1 VGEVKPNN
9 RVEEKLDEI
18 CCLLSRSV
26 VLQKDAID
34 VGKQNG
40 ETSVSLLRHAGTVT
54 DLAQKRNG
62 KRNGLVQERTS
73 LVCAETHSSTRSTEL
88 SEIPDLARE
97 GRNLAV
103 ERTDV
108 AALRT
113 ALAPDRTSP
122 SQESI
127 YMAEM
132 RTCLAE
138 TRNMLAIS
146 RTIYC
151 KTRTELARGRTY
163 LALIRTGLAFFTI
176 AIFLFR
182 QFGVSWWTA
191 FDASIAAAS
200 LAATAVGI
208 FGYKRTMHTTK
219 NLDLVAAEH
228 EASQAD
234 LKVSKA

>member
-1 VGEVKPNN
+1 VGEVKPNK

-26 VLQKDAID
+26 VLQEDAID
-34 VGKQNG
+34 LGKQNG
-40 ETSVSLLRHAGTVT
+40 ETSMSLLRHAAPDT
-54 DLAQKRNG
+54 DLAKKRNG
-62 KRNGLVQERTS
+62 FVQERTS
-73 LVCAETHSSTRSTEL
+73 LVCAETHSSARSTEL

-108 AALRT
+108 ATLRT
-113 ALAPDRTSP
+113 ALAPDMTSP

-208 FGYKRTMHTTK
+208 FGYKRTVHTTK

-228 EASQAD
+228 EASQSD

>member
-1 VGEVKPNN
+1 MGELKPNN

-18 CCLLSRSV
+18 CCLLSHSV

-34 VGKQNG
+34 LGKQNG
-40 ETSVSLLRHAGTVT
+40 ETSVSLLRHDGTDT
-54 DLAQKRNG
+54 DLAQQ
-62 KRNGLVQERTS
+62 RNGLVQERTS
-73 LVCAETHSSTRSTEL
+73 LVCAQTHSSTRSTEL

-113 ALAPDRTSP
+113 ELAPDRTSP

-200 LAATAVGI
+200 VAATAVGI
-208 FGYKRTMHTTK
+208 FGYKRTVHTTK
-219 NLDLVAAEH
+219 NLDLRAAEH
-228 EASQAD
+228 EASQSD
-234 LKVSKA
+234 LKMLKA

>member
-1 VGEVKPNN
+1 MGEPKPNK

-26 VLQKDAID
+26 VLQEDAID
-34 VGKQNG
+34 LGKQNG
-40 ETSVSLLRHAGTVT
+40 ETSMSLLRYAAPDT
-54 DLAQKRNG
+54 DLPQKRNG
-62 KRNGLVQERTS
+62 FVQETKS

-88 SEIPDLARE
+88 SEIPDLAGE
-97 GRNLAV
+97 GRSLAV

-113 ALAPDRTSP
+113 ALAPDRSSP

-208 FGYKRTMHTTK
+208 FGYQRTVHTTK

-228 EASQAD
+228 EASQSD

>member
-1 VGEVKPNN
+1 MGELKPNN
-9 RVEEKLDEI
+9 RVVEEKLDEI

-26 VLQKDAID
+26 VLQEDAKDL
-34 VGKQNG
+34 GKQNG
-40 ETSVSLLRHAGTVT
+40 ETSVSLLRHADTVT

-62 KRNGLVQERTS
+62 LVPERTS
-73 LVCAETHSSTRSTEL
+73 LVCAETHSSTGSTEL
-88 SEIPDLARE
+88 SKIPNLARE

-122 SQESI
+122 SEQNV

-176 AIFLFR
+176 AVFLFR

-208 FGYKRTMHTTK
+208 FGYKRTVHTTK

-228 EASQAD
+228 EASQSD

>member
-1 VGEVKPNN
+1 VGEPKPNN
-9 RVEEKLDEI
+9 RVVEEKLDEI

-34 VGKQNG
+34 LGKQNG
-40 ETSVSLLRHAGTVT
+40 ETSMSLLRHADT
-54 DLAQKRNG
+54 DTGLAQKRNG
-62 KRNGLVQERTS
+62 SVQERTS
-73 LVCAETHSSTRSTEL
+73 LVCAQTHSSTRSTEL
-88 SEIPDLARE
+88 SEIHTDLERE

-103 ERTDV
+103 ERNDF

-113 ALAPDRTSP
+113 ELARDRTSP
-122 SQESI
+122 SEQSVC
-127 YMAEM
+127 MAEM
-132 RTCLAE
+132 RTLLAE
-138 TRNMLAIS
+138 KRNMLAIS

-200 LAATAVGI
+200 VAATAVGLI
-208 FGYKRTMHTTK
+208 GYKRTMHTTK
-219 NLDLVAAEH
+219 QLDLVAAEH
-228 EASQAD
+228 EASQSD
-234 LKVSKA
+234 LKVLKA

>member
-1 VGEVKPNN
+1 MGELKPNK

-26 VLQKDAID
+26 VLQEGAID

-40 ETSVSLLRHAGTVT
+40 ETSMSLLRHVGTDT
-54 DLAQKRNG
+54 APSQQ
-62 KRNGLVQERTS
+62 RNGLVQERTS
-73 LVCAETHSSTRSTEL
+73 LVRAQTHLSTRSTEL
-88 SEIPDLARE
+88 SEIRTDLARE
-97 GRNLAV
+97 RRNLAV

-113 ALAPDRTSP
+113 ALARDKTSP
-122 SQESI
+122 SQESL

-200 LAATAVGI
+200 VAATAVGLI
-208 FGYKRTMHTTK
+208 GYKRTVQAAKH
-219 NLDLVAAEH
+219 LDLRAAEH
-228 EASQAD
+228 EASHSD
-234 LKVSKA
+234 LRMLKA

>member
-1 VGEVKPNN
+1 VGEVKPNK

-26 VLQKDAID
+26 VLQEGAID

-40 ETSVSLLRHAGTVT
+40 ETSMSLLRHVGTDT
-54 DLAQKRNG
+54 APSQQ
-62 KRNGLVQERTS
+62 RNGLVQERTS
-73 LVCAETHSSTRSTEL
+73 LVCAETHTSTRSTEL
-88 SEIPDLARE
+88 SEIVRTDLARE
-97 GRNLAV
+97 ERNLAV

-113 ALAPDRTSP
+113 ALARDKTSP
-122 SQESI
+122 SQESL

-208 FGYKRTMHTTK
+208 FGYKRTVHATK

-228 EASQAD
+228 EASQSD

>member
-1 VGEVKPNN
+1 MGEPKPNN
-9 RVEEKLDEI
+9 RVVEEKLDEI

-34 VGKQNG
+34 LGKQNG
-40 ETSVSLLRHAGTVT
+40 GTSVSLLRHAATDT

-62 KRNGLVQERTS
+62 FIQERTS

-88 SEIPDLARE
+88 SEIRTDLARE
-97 GRNLAV
+97 RRDLAV

-200 LAATAVGI
+200 VAATAVGLI
-208 FGYKRTMHTTK
+208 GYKRTVHTTK
-219 NLDLVAAEH
+219 HLDLVAAEH
-228 EASQAD
+228 EASQSD
-234 LKVSKA
+234 LKVLKA

>member
-1 VGEVKPNN
+1 VGEVKPNKL
-9 RVEEKLDEI
+9 VEEKLDEI

-26 VLQKDAID
+26 VLQEDAID
-34 VGKQNG
+34 LGKQNG
-40 ETSVSLLRHAGTVT
+40 QNGGTSRSLLQHAATDT

-62 KRNGLVQERTS
+62 FVQERTA
-73 LVCAETHSSTRSTEL
+73 LVCAETHSSPGSTEL

-122 SQESI
+122 SEQNV

-208 FGYKRTMHTTK
+208 FGYKRTVHTTK

-228 EASQAD
+228 EASQSD

>member
-1 VGEVKPNN
+1 MGELKSNN
-9 RVEEKLDEI
+9 RVEEKLDQI

-34 VGKQNG
+34 QEKQSG
-40 ETSVSLLRHAGTVT
+40 ETTVSLLRPAGTNG
-54 DLAQKRNG
+54 DLAKQRS
-62 KRNGLVQERTS
+62 GLVQERTS

-88 SEIPDLARE
+88 PEIGTDLARE
-97 GRNLAV
+97 RRNLAV
-103 ERTDV
+103 ERTDF

-113 ALAPDRTSP
+113 EATPDRTSP
-122 SQESI
+122 SEQNV

-138 TRNMLAIS
+138 KRNMQAIS

-200 LAATAVGI
+200 VAATVVGLI
-208 FGYKRTMHTTK
+208 GYKRTMHATK
-219 NLDLVAAEH
+219 HLDVMAAEH
-228 EASQAD
+228 EACQSD
-234 LKVSKA
+234 FRMLKA

>member
-1 VGEVKPNN
+1 MGEVKPNK

-26 VLQKDAID
+26 VLQEGAID
-34 VGKQNG
+34 LGKQNG
-40 ETSVSLLRHAGTVT
+40 ETSMSLLRHVGTDT
-54 DLAQKRNG
+54 DLAQQ
-62 KRNGLVQERTS
+62 RNGLVQERTS

-88 SEIPDLARE
+88 SEIIRTDLARE
-97 GRNLAV
+97 ERNLAV
-103 ERTDV
+103 EGTGV

-113 ALAPDRTSP
+113 ALARDRTSP
-122 SQESI
+122 SQESL

-200 LAATAVGI
+200 LAATAVGLI
-208 FGYKRTMHTTK
+208 GYKRTVHTTR
-219 NLDLVAAEH
+219 NLDLVASEH
-228 EASQAD
+228 EASQSD

>member
-1 VGEVKPNN
+1 MGEVKPNK

-26 VLQKDAID
+26 FLQKDAID
-34 VGKQNG
+34 LGKQNG
-40 ETSVSLLRHAGTVT
+40 QNGGTSMSLLRHAAPHT

-62 KRNGLVQERTS
+62 FAEERTS
-73 LVCAETHSSTRSTEL
+73 LVCAETHSSARSTEL

-103 ERTDV
+103 ARTDV
-108 AALRT
+108 ATLRP

-182 QFGVSWWTA
+182 
-191 FDASIAAAS
+191 
-200 LAATAVGI
+200 
-208 FGYKRTMHTTK
+208 
-219 NLDLVAAEH
+219 
-228 EASQAD
+228 
-234 LKVSKA
+234 

>member
-1 VGEVKPNN
+1 VGELKPNN

-26 VLQKDAID
+26 VLQEDAID
-34 VGKQNG
+34 QEKQSS
-40 ETSVSLLRHAGTVT
+40 ETSMSLLRHAGTNG
-54 DLAQKRNG
+54 DLAQQ
-62 KRNGLVQERTS
+62 RNGLVQERTS

-88 SEIPDLARE
+88 AEIPDLARE

-103 ERTDV
+103 ECTDV
-108 AALRT
+108 AALQT
-113 ALAPDRTSP
+113 ELARDRTSA
-122 SQESI
+122 SEQNVC
-127 YMAEM
+127 MAEM
-132 RTCLAE
+132 RTLLAE

-200 LAATAVGI
+200 VAATAVGLI
-208 FGYKRTMHTTK
+208 GYKRTVQAAKH
-219 NLDLVAAEH
+219 LDLRAAEH
-228 EASQAD
+228 EASHSD
-234 LKVSKA
+234 LKMLKA

>member
-1 VGEVKPNN
+1 VGELKSNN
-9 RVEEKLDEI
+9 RVEEKLDQI

-34 VGKQNG
+34 QEKQSG
-40 ETSVSLLRHAGTVT
+40 ETTVSLLRPAGTNG
-54 DLAQKRNG
+54 DLAKQRS
-62 KRNGLVQERTS
+62 GLVQERTS

-88 SEIPDLARE
+88 PEIGTDLARE
-97 GRNLAV
+97 RRNLAV
-103 ERTDV
+103 ERTDF

-113 ALAPDRTSP
+113 EATPDRTSP
-122 SQESI
+122 SEQNV

-138 TRNMLAIS
+138 KRNMQAIS

-200 LAATAVGI
+200 LAATAVGLI
-208 FGYKRTMHTTK
+208 GYKRTVHTTR

-228 EASQAD
+228 EASQSD

>member
-1 VGEVKPNN
+1 MGELKPNN

-18 CCLLSRSV
+18 CCLLSHSV

-34 VGKQNG
+34 LGKQNG
-40 ETSVSLLRHAGTVT
+40 ETSVSLLRHAGTDT
-54 DLAQKRNG
+54 DLAQQRNG
-62 KRNGLVQERTS
+62 FVQERTS
-73 LVCAETHSSTRSTEL
+73 SLVCAQTHLATRSTEL

-113 ALAPDRTSP
+113 ELAPDRTSP

-208 FGYKRTMHTTK
+208 FGYQRTVHTTK

-228 EASQAD
+228 EASQSD